1 MTAARSLGDV
11 AEPAADDR
19 CPSCPHPLSA
29 HDAIARRFCTATAA
43 GGFSRGC
50 TCATKPEPTTE

>member
-1 MTAARSLGDV
+1 MTSVRSLGDV

-19 CPSCPHPLSA
+19 CPCCPHPLSL
-29 HDAIARRFCTATAA
+29 HDVIARRFCLATAA

-50 TCATKPEPTTE
+50 TCATKPETTE